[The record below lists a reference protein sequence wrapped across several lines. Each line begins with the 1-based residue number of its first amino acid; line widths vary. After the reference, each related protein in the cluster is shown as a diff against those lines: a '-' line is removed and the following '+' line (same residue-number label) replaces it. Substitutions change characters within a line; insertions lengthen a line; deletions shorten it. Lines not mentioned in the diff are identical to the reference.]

1 MTGRATVDGEVGGA
15 SPLAFRGT
23 VQAQLSEADIT
34 AGGHVTFTGIRAT
47 VPVGFGAEAPPG
59 GTVTAERVNAYGFT
73 ATGLTSS
80 ARLTEGRL
88 LLPDVRYAHYG
99 GQGGGWLEAAV
110 DGRPTPM
117 RARLEGTRV
126 DLAELVRDVGTRAG
140 QITGHVHYVLT
151 AQYMTDNGLAAVV
164 QLGSEGGGEVS
175 IEPIQQLLDS
185 ATVQA
190 ETTGVLHQT
199 LQNLRVFNYESLQGT
214 LTWNQGAGHI
224 DLSLKGKKR
233 LGIFPGPV
241 EAINFRNVPLTVLA
255 RTLTR
260 GTLP

>member
-1 MTGRATVDGEVGGA
+1 M
-15 SPLAFRGT
+15 
-23 VQAQLSEADIT
+23 
-34 AGGHVTFTGIRAT
+34 
-47 VPVGFGAEAPPG
+47 
-59 GTVTAERVNAYGFT
+59 
-73 ATGLTSS
+73 
-80 ARLTEGRL
+80 
-88 LLPDVRYAHYG
+88 
-99 GQGGGWLEAAV
+99 
-110 DGRPTPM
+110 
-117 RARLEGTRV
+117 
-126 DLAELVRDVGTRAG
+126 
-140 QITGHVHYVLT
+140 
-151 AQYMTDNGLAAVV
+151 
-164 QLGSEGGGEVS
+164 S